1 MWLRASITGSE
12 DLCPILLKYSMKP
25 GQQINPLVQPLVL
38 GYQERAQKQ
47 NQEFQALQAHSKK
60 LAVEFQKV
68 VQQHHENEIVKKVAS
83 SEQDMDALEDEAKVY
98 KLVGM
103 VLVPQTLEEARSNV
117 NSRIEFL
124 TKGM

>member
-1 MWLRASITGSE
+1 
-12 DLCPILLKYSMKP
+12 MKP
-25 GQQINPLVQPLVL
+25 GQQINPLVQPLIL

-60 LAVEFQKV
+60 LAVEYQKV
-68 VQQHHENEIVKKVAS
+68 VQQNHENEIVKKVGCP
-83 SEQDMDALEDEAKVY
+83 EQDLDALEEEARVY

-117 NSRIEFL
+117 NSRLEFL
-124 TKGM
+124 GKGM

>member
-1 MWLRASITGSE
+1 
-12 DLCPILLKYSMKP
+12 MKP